1 MAADSNPLS
10 CVDVTAF
17 GARGDGLT
25 DDAPAIQQA
34 IDASRGLVFIPQ
46 GDYRLGCGLRMD
58 LSERGRTRLWSAGAR
73 LINASSDAAI
83 TIVGSHEGTA
93 SPESASEQTYSREL
107 MPVISDLEI
116 SGEGQCGDGIVLHKT
131 FKATISRVTVRGCRT
146 GIRLA
151 ERNRNAIIS
160 NSHIYHNRDIGILYD
175 QVSLHQSNIVGCHIS
190 YNGHAGIKV
199 DRGDI
204 RNIQITGNDIE
215 YNNRAEDGEPCA
227 DVWLVA
233 GPPPGTG
240 VREGAICSNTIQA
253 TRSEGGA
260 NVRLQGLEDT
270 QSQKVGLLSITG
282 NLISSQDYNILAEN
296 ARAVAVTGNT
306 FVSGYTRNIRLS
318 RCRNFAL
325 SGNVIDAIPD
335 YGEQTCGGV
344 ELVECTN
351 CSVNSLILD
360 GATPPGAEAA
370 LALTSCT
377 ACSLCSCQV
386 MSPAAEAISLKD
398 CHNCW
403 VAHCILQVDPDA
415 DEAIAMHGGAR
426 NQITG
431 NMVLE

>member
-1 MAADSNPLS
+1 MAETAATLPF
-10 CVDVTAF
+10 VDVTGF
-17 GARGDGLT
+17 GAVGDGVT
-25 DDAPAIQQA
+25 DDAPAIQRA
-34 IDASRGLVFIPQ
+34 IDASRGLVFLPQ
-46 GDYRLGCGLRMD
+46 GDYRLGSGLRVG
-58 LSERGRTRLWSAGAR
+58 LSECGRTRLLSAGAR
-73 LINASSDAAI
+73 LINASGEAAI

-93 SPESASEQTYSREL
+93 DPGSVTEETYAREL
-107 MPVISDLEI
+107 MPVVSDIEVA
-116 SGEGQCGDGIVLHKT
+116 GEGECGDGIVLEKT
-131 FKATISRVTVRGCRT
+131 LGAVISRVTVRDCRT

-151 ERNRNAIIS
+151 GRNRNVIIS
-160 NSHIYHNRDIGILYD
+160 DSHVYHNRDIGILYD
-175 QVSLHQSNIVGCHIS
+175 RVNLHQSNIVGCHIS
-190 YNGHAGIKV
+190 YNGHSGIKV

-270 QSQKVGLLSITG
+270 GSQKVGLLSITG
-282 NLISSQDYNILAEN
+282 NLISSQDYNILAGH

-306 FVSGYTRNIRLS
+306 FVSGYSRNISLRE
-318 RCRNFAL
+318 CRNFAI
-325 SGNVIDAIPD
+325 SGNVVDAIPD
-335 YGEQTCGGV
+335 YGTQTCGGV
-344 ELVECTN
+344 ELLDCTG
-351 CSVNSLILD
+351 CTVNSLVVD

-370 LALTSCT
+370 VALASCT
-377 ACSLCSCQV
+377 ACSLCSCQI
-386 MSPAAEAISLKD
+386 MSPASEAISLRD
-398 CHNCW
+398 CSNCW

-415 DEAIAMHGGAR
+415 DEAISVHGGAR